1 MKRDLFMGEF
11 RKLYRMPVFYLLLV
25 LCIGVNIFFI
35 WDSVAHKLDAI
46 DEERIWMMEDPKG
59 YGDTWY
65 FDAYGETSFD
75 QIESMACRD
84 KTFDGLAGRLVS
96 GNFDKLEARVE
107 TMSVKEKESLTF
119 TGGYKLHSYLFVG
132 LFPLLA
138 AEGMLMVLLATVY
151 LLHFEGYFQTE
162 DLMLTTRTGP
172 RMYVVKLVA
181 AGVFG
186 LILCVLLVC
195 VSLGIWFAL
204 IDYSAIWDSY
214 ISSVFNA
221 EKRTINDWY
230 IVFYP
235 FVTWHPMTIAGYL
248 KASLGILLLLY
259 IMAWVL
265 SGIGALLIRQSF
277 LLLACAGI
285 SVMGLYAVGNLV
297 QIPGLIDFVLKCNPV
312 HLILKGGYWF
322 MDYAAG
328 DTYQG
333 YEWLVCGLWIG
344 VGGVMLWRLLV
355 KMKVGK

>member
-1 MKRDLFMGEF
+1 MKRELFMGEF
-11 RKLYRMPVFYLLLV
+11 RKLYQMPVFYLLLIF
-25 LCIGVNIFFI
+25 CIGVNVFFI
-35 WDSVAHKLDAI
+35 WDSVVHKLEAI
-46 DEERIWMMEDPKG
+46 EEERVWMMEDPKG

-84 KTFDGLAGRLVS
+84 KTFDGLAGRWVS
-96 GNFDKLEARVE
+96 GNYDKLEERAE
-107 TMSVKEKESLTF
+107 TMSVEEKESLSF

-132 LFPLLA
+132 LMPLLA
-138 AEGMLMVLLATVY
+138 AEGMLMLFLATVY
-151 LLHFEGYFQTE
+151 LLHFEGYFRTE

-172 RMYVVKLVA
+172 RMYVVKLAA
-181 AGVFG
+181 AGAFG
-186 LILCVLLVC
+186 FILCVALVC
-195 VSLGIWFAL
+195 ASLGIWFSL
-204 IDYSAIWDSY
+204 IDYSSVWDSY
-214 ISSVFNA
+214 VSSVFNA
-221 EKRTINDWY
+221 EKRTINEWY

-235 FVTWHPMTIAGYL
+235 FVTWRPMTIAGYL

-285 SVMGLYAVGNLV
+285 TVTGLYAVGNLV
-297 QIPGLIDFVLKCNPV
+297 QIPGLINFVLKCNPV

-328 DTYQG
+328 DTYPG
-333 YEWLVCGLWIG
+333 YEWLTCGLWIG
-344 VGGVMLWRLLV
+344 VGGLILYRLLV
-355 KMKVGK
+355 KVGAEK